1 MLPPIAILRQADTD
15 CTELVELIKRTI
27 GSIRLR
33 EPGENRQTE
42 TLLVPIHRIHPP
54 EEPMNSVSRIAA
66 CYEHTVPATVRYG
79 SCVTN
84 GQIVVGC
91 GWLIVGNVKN
101 LFGTDR
107 NSICLGYPIGY
118 IPTRDTTAIIQRDH
132 HRALLDSIHAST
144 LVGLRDRRWL
154 EGGSPLEHLVH
165 VHPRSPW
172 PPEPRSC
179 VFPTSATIRYFS
191 ATNFHLQTRRS
202 ASDSRAEPWR
212 NRYA

>member
-1 MLPPIAILRQADTD
+1 
-15 CTELVELIKRTI
+15 
-27 GSIRLR
+27 
-33 EPGENRQTE
+33 
-42 TLLVPIHRIHPP
+42 
-54 EEPMNSVSRIAA
+54 MNSVSRIAA

-101 LFGTDR
+101 LFGTGR

-165 VHPRSPW
+165 VHPVSPW
-172 PPEPRSC
+172 PPAPRSC